1 MSALNGRYIRLNVNL
16 LPGPVS
22 DPETGEH
29 PFIDIEK
36 YVEGARIAETAGF
49 DAAFLSDALAIQLDP

>member
-1 MSALNGRYIRLNVNL
+1 VNL